1 MRTDGADRTLSLS
14 GETERKY
21 PHGSHQAEKRKS
33 VTKPKRERETKMNNE
48 TLAHSLSDNERTVT
62 KWVTIDEICTAHRDI
77 EKLIGEL
84 PEKKPQQ
91 GRWAMQLARI
101 LKAEDMTHLGNHFIK
116 AAAAKN
122 HLSDADVRS
131 LRQAFEWAVLN
142 LSLPL
147 NAPEQVARTVGGI
160 TATEPTWCRKS
171 GDIYKRLWLA
181 TLLLGANGR
190 DFPFA
195 TSRIAAAFN
204 LKSKNTATRFVA
216 AAIKHGHMIIIREG
230 MSHPT
235 AGKATLYR
243 LQKDQEAW
251 KSILSE
257 EQKYSLPWIAAA
269 S

>member
-1 MRTDGADRTLSLS
+1 MRHGWCRPHSFS
-14 GETERKY
+14 CGETERKY
-21 PHGSHQAEKRKS
+21 PLGSHQADKEKS
-33 VTKPKRERETKMNNE
+33 IITKPKRERETKMTNE
-48 TLAHSLSDNERTVT
+48 AVAHSLRDNETVT
-62 KWVTIDEICTAHRDI
+62 KWVTIDNICTAHRDI
-77 EKLIGEL
+77 EKLIGDF
-84 PEKKPQQ
+84 PEKKAEQ
-91 GRWAMQLARI
+91 GRWAMKLARI
-101 LKAEDMTHLGNHFIK
+101 LKAEDMSHLGTHFLK

-122 HLSDADVRS
+122 HLSDADARS
-131 LRQAFEWAVLN
+131 LQQAFEWADSK

-147 NAPEQVARTVGGI
+147 NAPEQVARTVDGI
-160 TATEPTWCRKS
+160 IATEPTWCRKS

-204 LKSKNTATRFVA
+204 LKSKNTVTRFVA
-216 AAIKHGHMIIIREG
+216 TALKHGHMSIIREG

-243 LQKDQEAW
+243 LLKDQGEW